1 MNSSEFMLNNQVY
14 TQKMK
19 KEKKVS
25 RKGRTKHNKKQH
37 KKERELAEKQ

>member
-19 KEKKVS
+19 RKKKNQS
-25 RKGRTKHNKKQH
+25 KRKNETQQKAAQKN
-37 KKERELAEKQ
+37 RELAEKQ